1 MSKRQ
6 ICEGDVL
13 LCKKTGKCLYEGF
26 FYIVTK
32 VDEDEKR
39 VHIKRSDKI
48 SEPFHMKITG
58 DAFREY
64 FKYVDRDKI

>member
-32 VDEDEKR
+32 VDEEIGR
-39 VHIKRSDKI
+39 THV
-48 SEPFHMKITG
+48 
-58 DAFREY
+58 
-64 FKYVDRDKI
+64 